1 MRLPKWPER
10 SRAALYIA
18 LIFLCGIVTGALASN
33 VWMNW
38 GPPRS
43 RSARADAPRTRQR
56 TVDRVKRKLSL
67 TPEQAQKLDRIVE
80 ETRTAYQVHENEI
93 GAIRQQGRDRIREIL
108 TDEQKAKYEQI
119 IARIDARR
127 KKHRR

>member
-18 LIFLCGIVTGALASN
+18 LIFLCGVVTGALATN
-33 VWMNW
+33 VWTSW
-38 GPPRS
+38 GPRS

-67 TPEQAQKLDRIVE
+67 TPEQAQKLDQIVD